1 MPRKI
6 RAGKQHV
13 PARKF
18 SRGEIMLYILGVLVV
33 LSMVCS
39 MVASGLSR

>member
-13 PARKF
+13 APRKYT
-18 SRGEIMLYILGVLVV
+18 RAEIVLYVIGVIVV